1 MKVKNFTLLAKL
13 KEQLKEQLKKAK
25 ADKEKFENERK
36 KQEYHLELESEC
48 LEMQVQLLQGRIDNL
63 NVEGLEERVPKYFK
77 IRPRHENVVMDICK
91 TWCVDY
97 DGSAIFLK
105 VDKVVL
111 YQNVDLGETEF
122 TYSRGIKLFV
132 ACSINEALNV
142 FNTNYIEITEDEY
155 NKLKKQAIETIT
167 DNEINEKI

>member
-1 MKVKNFTLLAKL
+1 MKVKNFALLAK
-13 KEQLKEQLKKAK
+13 LKEQLKKAK
-25 ADKEKFENERK
+25 ADKMNFENEREE
-36 KQEYHLELESEC
+36 QEYHLKLESKR
-48 LEMQVQLLQGRIDNL
+48 LEMEIQILQGRIANL

-77 IRPRHENVVMDICK
+77 IKPRHENVVMDICK
-91 TWCVDY
+91 TLCVDS

-132 ACSINEALNV
+132 ACNINDALNV
-142 FNTNYIEITEDEY
+142 FDTNYIEITEDEY

-167 DNEINEKI
+167 DNETNEKI

>member
-1 MKVKNFTLLAKL
+1 MANRKYKL
-13 KEQLKEQLKKAK
+13 KKISKGHYEYRGCKIDCVGYYSPEQ
-25 ADKEKFENERK
+25 RVCW
-36 KQEYHLELESEC
+36 EC
-48 LEMQVQLLQGRIDNL
+48 T
-63 NVEGLEERVPKYFK
+63 Y
-77 IRPRHENVVMDICK
+77 
-91 TWCVDY
+91 T

-132 ACSINEALNV
+132 ACNINDALNV
-142 FNTNYIEITEDEY
+142 FDTNYIEITEDEY

-167 DNEINEKI
+167 DNETNEKI

>member
-1 MKVKNFTLLAKL
+1 MKVKNFALLAKFQEKL
-13 KEQLKEQLKKAK
+13 KSAIKDKQDFEKKR
-25 ADKEKFENERK
+25 EE
-36 KQEYHLELESEC
+36 QEYELKLESDR
-48 LEMQVQLLQGRIDNL
+48 LEMEIQILQGRIANL

-77 IRPRHENVVMDICK
+77 IRPKHENVVMDIYK
-91 TWCVDY
+91 TWCVDS

-132 ACSINEALNV
+132 ACSINDALNV
-142 FNTNYIEITEDEY
+142 FDTNYIEITEDEY